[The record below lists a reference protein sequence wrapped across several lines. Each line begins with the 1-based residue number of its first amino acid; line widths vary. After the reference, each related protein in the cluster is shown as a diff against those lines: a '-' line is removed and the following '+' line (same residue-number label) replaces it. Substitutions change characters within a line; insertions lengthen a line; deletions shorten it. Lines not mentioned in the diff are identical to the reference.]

1 LGAHTSC
8 KLAAAIA
15 FALCALS
22 FTAAGCGG
30 EDDASATEDWA
41 GGLCS
46 SLSAWSDSITSATE
60 SVKDN
65 PSADGLQSAVDD
77 VKQATSTLTG
87 DLDALGKPD
96 TEAGQEAKDAIDEL
110 ATSLETEIDEIE
122 SATGGGAAA
131 LSTLVGSL
139 TTISSQ
145 VSSTFDQL
153 EQLDRSDEL
162 QSAFENADSCDELRS
177 NS

>member
-1 LGAHTSC
+1 MASMTR
-8 KLAAAIA
+8 AAIA

-153 EQLDRSDEL
+153 EQLDGSDEL

>member
-1 LGAHTSC
+1 MTHLPPRIGRW
-8 KLAAAIA
+8 L
-15 FALCALS
+15 LL
-22 FTAAGCGG
+22 
-30 EDDASATEDWA
+30 
-41 GGLCS
+41 L
-46 SLSAWSDSITSATE
+46 LSAWSDSITSATE

-65 PSADGLQSAVDD
+65 PSADGLKSAVDD

-110 ATSLETEIDEIE
+110 ATRAETEIDEIE

-153 EQLDRSDEL
+153 VEQLDGSDEL
-162 QSAFENADSCDELRS
+162 QTAFENADSCDELRS